1 MLTTISLSFPE
12 RDIAQLTLDMPD
24 KGTNVLSRHVLEE
37 LDARLD
43 ELEQRRDL
51 VGLILISGKPAQ
63 FIAGADLRE
72 FAASLDIAK
81 SQTIKFC
88 TQGQSLFRRL
98 SQGNYVSVAA
108 IDGICVG
115 GGAELASWCD
125 RRIVSN
131 NPKTQIGFPEVK
143 LGLFP
148 GWGGTARVPRLVG
161 LSNAVELITAGESIS
176 AQEAYKMA
184 WASDIVP
191 ADRLLPAA
199 IQLIRC
205 EQQTREYLCDRL
217 QWNGPIEIDTTELTF
232 LGAIGSSYI
241 QQHTKGQYP
250 APVAALETMLEGALL
265 DCDAACQLEADGMAE
280 LFGSPINASL
290 LNIFFLT
297 DRNKKDTGVEEG
309 SPLQPKDIRSVTV
322 VGAGI
327 MGAGIAAANV
337 KQKKPVVLSDTREDA
352 LRRGISQ
359 VLEEVSYNRETKS
372 ADVHRAVE
380 YAAYINGVKN
390 ETELAGSDLVLEA
403 VIENEDVKRQLYSKL
418 EPKMR
423 PDAILASN
431 TSTIPIG
438 TLAKG
443 LKHPERFCGI
453 HFFNPVRKM
462 QLVEVIR
469 GSETSD
475 QTVVTAVAFAKSLKK
490 MPVVV
495 KDGPGFLVNRLLFPY
510 MGEALLLLEEGVPT
524 DEIEKAATK
533 FGMPMGPIA
542 LYDMV
547 GLDTALYAGKVLSD
561 AFADRFCGSMIL
573 PAMVEAGRLGQ
584 KSGSGFYAYTD
595 KKKKGVPDPTVEP
608 LLKQFIRDKRK
619 FSRDEITDRL
629 MLPMLVEASLL
640 LEEELVRDARDI
652 DLGMIF
658 GTGFPPFKGGP
669 MFWADTLGIAKIVE
683 KLKPYEALGKR
694 YQPTAQFQALARRG
708 GRLYG

>member
-12 RDIAQLTLDMPD
+12 HDIAQLTLDMPD
-24 KGTNVLSRHVLEE
+24 KGTNVLSRSVLEE
-37 LDARLD
+37 LQERLNQ
-43 ELEQRRDL
+43 LEQRNDL
-51 VGLILISGKPAQ
+51 VGLIVTSGKPSQ

-72 FAASLDIAK
+72 FAASLDIDK
-81 SQTIKFC
+81 SQTMKFC
-88 TQGQSLFRRL
+88 TQGQGLFRRL
-98 SQGNYVSVAA
+98 SQGPYLSVAA

-125 RRIVSN
+125 RRIVSD

-148 GWGGTARVPRLVG
+148 GWGGTARLPRVVG

-176 AQEAYKMA
+176 AREAYKMA

-191 ADRLLPAA
+191 AERLIPAA

-205 EQQTREYLCDRL
+205 EQQTRDFLCDRAR
-217 QWNGPIEIDTTELTF
+217 WNGAIDIDENELTF

-250 APVAALETMLEGALL
+250 APVAALETMLEGAIT
-265 DCDAACQLEADGMAE
+265 DCDSALQLEAEGMAE

-309 SPLQPKDIRSVTV
+309 SRLQPVEIRSVSV

-337 KQKKPVVLSDTREDA
+337 KQKRAVLLSDTRDDA
-352 LRRGISQ
+352 LRRGIAH
-359 VLEEVSYNRETKS
+359 VLEEVSYNRETKG
-372 ADVHRAVE
+372 ADVQRTIEFAPF
-380 YAAYINGVKN
+380 INGVN
-390 ETELAGSDLVLEA
+390 NDAELAASDLVLEA
-403 VIENEDVKRQLYSKL
+403 VIENEDVKRQLYSTL
-418 EPKMR
+418 EPQMR
-423 PDAILASN
+423 PDAILATN
-431 TSTIPIG
+431 TSTIPIT
-438 TLAKG
+438 TLASG
-443 LKHPERFCGI
+443 LRQPERFCGI

-469 GSETSD
+469 GSQTSD

-495 KDGPGFLVNRLLFPY
+495 NDGPGFLVNRLLFPY
-510 MGEALLLLEEGVPT
+510 MGEALHLIEEGVPIA
-524 DEIEKAATK
+524 DIEKAATK

-547 GLDTALYAGKVLSD
+547 GLDTALYAGKVLCD
-561 AFADRFCGSMIL
+561 AFSDRFSGSAIL
-573 PAMVEAGRLGQ
+573 PALVETGRLGQ

-595 KKKKGVPDPTVEP
+595 RKKKGVVDPTLEP
-608 LLKQFIRDKRK
+608 LLKPFVTGKQKL
-619 FSRDEITDRL
+619 SRDEITDRL
-629 MLPMLVEASLL
+629 ILPMLVESSRI

-669 MFWADTLGIAKIVE
+669 LFWADSVGIAKMVE
-683 KLKPYEALGKR
+683 KMKPYEELGKR
-694 YQPTAQFQALARRG
+694 YQPTAQLQLLARRG
-708 GRLYG
+708 DRLYG